1 MTVMTAAQALV
12 QGMKVNG
19 IDTVFGL
26 PGVQLDYIFDALYG
40 ERQSIR
46 VIESRHEQGAAYMA
60 YGYAESTGKLGTY
73 LVVPGPGLLNT
84 ATALCTAHSSNAPL
98 LALTGQIPTRYMG
111 RGLGILHEIANPE
124 LALSQVTKHQ
134 ALACHASLV
143 PDALNRCIEQA
154 MGGRRGPVLF
164 QIPQDSAMERGEVAA
179 LHRARPIPAPVPDPD
194 LLESAA
200 KLLGG
205 AKNPAILAGG
215 GVYGAEEPLLELA
228 AMLQAP
234 VIMTRH
240 GRGAVSDRHY
250 LAQTL
255 LGGHALWSA
264 VDVVLAVGTRFLEA
278 DAWGLD
284 ERVRTIRLDVDA
296 VQAERPVHPDVKI
309 IGDAAA
315 CLTALVS
322 RIGAH
327 NWARASREDEL
338 LRLKRSCDEKLSQLQ
353 PQKAFSD
360 AVRAALPDDGIIVAD
375 ITQVGFFTWT
385 GFPAYHPRTLI
396 YPGFQDSLGY
406 GYATALGVTVANP
419 GKQVV
424 ALCGD
429 GGFMFTMPEMATA
442 VHHNI
447 PLVAVIFND
456 RGFGNVRRAQQTT
469 FGGRYIASDLVN
481 PDFVKLAEAFG
492 MRGQRVTDA
501 KELHRALTEA
511 FAAGGPALIEVPVSA
526 MPSWQTVM
534 PRGRARAS
542 TVAR

>member
-1 MTVMTAAQALV
+1 MTVMTGARALV
-12 QGMKVNG
+12 QGLKANA

-40 ERQSIR
+40 ERNSIR

-84 ATALCTAHSSNAPL
+84 ATALCTAHASNAPM

-111 RGLGILHEIANPE
+111 RGLGILHEIPSPE
-124 LALSQVTKHQ
+124 LTLSQVTKYQ
-134 ALACHASLV
+134 SLSCHASVV

-154 MGGRRGPVLF
+154 MSGRRGPVLF
-164 QIPQDSAMERGEVAA
+164 QIPQDSTMERGDVGAIE
-179 LHRARPIPAPVPDPD
+179 RARTLPEPVPDPD
-194 LLESAA
+194 LIEAAA
-200 KLLGG
+200 KLLGA
-205 AKNPAILAGG
+205 AKHPAILAGG
-215 GVYGAEEPLLELA
+215 GVYGAEEPLLALA
-228 AMLQAP
+228 SMLQAP

-255 LGGHALWSA
+255 MGGHVLWPE

-278 DAWGLD
+278 EWGLD
-284 ERVRTIRLDVDA
+284 ERIRTIRLDVDA
-296 VQAERPVHPDVKI
+296 LQAERPVHPDVKL
-309 IGDAAA
+309 IGNAAA
-315 CLTALVS
+315 CLTALANRV
-322 RIGAH
+322 GAH
-327 NWARASREDEL
+327 NRVRESREDEL
-338 LRLKRSCDEKLSQLQ
+338 RGVKAACDEKLASQLA

-360 AVRAALPDDGIIVAD
+360 AVRAALPDDGIVVAD
-375 ITQVGFFTWT
+375 ITQVGFFTWV
-385 GFPAYHPRTLI
+385 GFPAYRPRSLI

-419 GKQVV
+419 GKPVV

-442 VHHNI
+442 VNHNI
-447 PLVAVIFND
+447 PLVAVVFND
-456 RGFGNVRRAQQTT
+456 RGFGNVRRAQQTI
-469 FGGRYIASDLVN
+469 FGGRTIASDLHN

-492 MRGQRVTDA
+492 MRGQRVADA
-501 KELHRALTEA
+501 KALHGALREA
-511 FAAGGPALIEVPVSA
+511 IAAGGPALIEVPVGA

-534 PRGRARAS
+534 PRGRARAK
-542 TVAR
+542 TAIA

>member
-1 MTVMTAAQALV
+1 MTLMTGAQALV
-12 QGMKVNG
+12 QGLKANG

-26 PGVQLDYIFDALYG
+26 PGVQLDYIFDALHG
-40 ERQSIR
+40 ERNSVR

-84 ATALCTAHSSNAPL
+84 ATALCTAHSSNAPV
-98 LALTGQIPTRYMG
+98 LALTGQIPTRYIG
-111 RGLGILHEIANPE
+111 RGLGILHEIPNPE
-124 LALSQVTKHQ
+124 LALSQVTKYQ

-143 PDALNRCIEQA
+143 PDTLNRCIEQA
-154 MGGRRGPVLF
+154 LGGRRGPVLF
-164 QIPQDSAMERGEVAA
+164 QIPQDSTAERGDVGA
-179 LHRARPIPAPVPDPD
+179 LQRARSMPVPVPDPD
-194 LLESAA
+194 LLEKAA
-200 KLLGG
+200 KLLGE

-215 GVYGAEEPLLELA
+215 GVYGAEDALLEIA

-255 LGGHALWSA
+255 LGGHALWPG
-264 VDVVLAVGTRFLEA
+264 VDVVLAIGTRFLEGE
-278 DAWGLD
+278 AWGLD
-284 ERVRTIRLDVDA
+284 ERIRTIRIDIDA
-296 VQAERPVHPDVKI
+296 LQAERPMPADVKI

-315 CLTALVS
+315 SLTALAG
-322 RIGAH
+322 RIGKY
-327 NWARASREDEL
+327 NRVRASREAEL
-338 LRLKRSCDEKLSQLQ
+338 RGVKRACDEKLAQLQ

-360 AVRAALPDDGIIVAD
+360 AVRAALPDDGIVIAD
-375 ITQVGFFTWT
+375 ITQVGFFTWV
-385 GFPAYHPRTLI
+385 GFPAYRPRTLI

-406 GYATALGVTVANP
+406 GYATALGVAVANP
-419 GKQVV
+419 DKPVV

-447 PLVAVIFND
+447 PLVAVVFND
-456 RGFGNVRRAQQTT
+456 RGFGNVRRAQQTV
-469 FGGRYIASDLVN
+469 FGGRFIASDLAN

-501 KELHRALTEA
+501 KALHDVLVDALAARA
-511 FAAGGPALIEVPVSA
+511 PALIEVPVSA
-526 MPSWQTVM
+526 MPSWQAVM
-534 PRGRARAS
+534 PRGRARAKP
-542 TVAR
+542 AGA